1 MGLLEEKID
10 KLESHFRIYKTD
22 VSDMKDSLRDIRH
35 SLIGTEFDGKKGMV
49 FLLDNIDKRVRILE
63 DKQILDDKKSKTLEW
78 FERGVIGII
87 FVYIGHLLTQLK

>member
-22 VSDMKDSLRDIRH
+22 VSDMKDSLRDIKH

-49 FLLDNIDKRVRILE
+49 FLLDDINKRVRILE

-78 FERGVIGII
+78 FERGVIGVI
-87 FVYIGHLLTQLK
+87 FAYIGYLLTQLK